1 MQGMS
6 EPLRRG
12 RRRIDSRR
20 AILEAA
26 KLHAVEHGWRAAR
39 VQAIAAE
46 AGVSRPT
53 LYKEFPSKR
62 DLGIALVRH
71 ENEQFVLQLRATL
84 AASESVRDGFFRGA
98 LFSLSEGERNPL
110 LAAVMSGDS
119 TDDGSLVPTITLGPD
134 TVVPLAIE
142 VTVDIL
148 RTALP
153 EHDPERLEFAGAA
166 AVRLGFSYFMNPAGK
181 DPASTARQIADLF
194 ADYLGVD

>member
-1 MQGMS
+1 MLGMS

-26 KLHAVEHGWRAAR
+26 KLHAVANGWRAAR

-71 ENEQFVLQLRATL
+71 ENEQFVAQLRDTL
-84 AASESVRDGFFRGA
+84 AGAEDVRDGFYRGA
-98 LFSLSEGERNPL
+98 LFSLSEGQRNPL
-110 LAAVMSGDS
+110 LAAVMSEDVA
-119 TDDGSLVPTITLGPD
+119 DDGSLVPTITLGPD
-134 TVVPLAIE
+134 TVVPMAVE
-142 VTVDIL
+142 VTVEL
-148 RTALP
+148 LKAALP
-153 EHDPERLEFAGAA
+153 DHDPEKLSFAGAA
-166 AVRLGFSYFMNPAGK
+166 AVRLGFSYFMNPSGAE
-181 DPASTARQIADLF
+181 PSATARQIADLF
-194 ADYLGVD
+194 ADFLGLD